1 MLFSKV
7 SNTTLLINSD
17 FLIQPLGCFPDFTVF
32 MIFLNSWCQV
42 PSLLKSTFKF
52 HILTPTGHCWT
63 LLDSATRTFLI
74 LLSSCT
80 KSISVWIKN
89 TSVKSE
95 RHAFFFKFLLFYFA
109 IEENQSRFSLNCNMI
124 LALKKGKFCWF
135 MLQTLPGP
143 GPGYK

>member
-74 LLSSCT
+74 LLSCT
-80 KSISVWIKN
+80 KSSSVWIKN

-95 RHAFFFKFLLFYFA
+95 RHAFFKIPTLLFCHRGKPEPIF
-109 IEENQSRFSLNCNMI
+109 IELQYDSSI
-124 LALKKGKFCWF
+124 KKGEI
-135 MLQTLPGP
+135 LLVHAANIARARPRI
-143 GPGYK
+143 